1 MTKTKATTTPPP
13 FGQPRLA
20 QRSYE
25 RPEGVE
31 RRYEIEK
38 VCDRH
43 GVSYHPST
51 GVGRAQAFIEDL
63 LETMGRADV
72 DRIRNNVD
80 EAVRSTLM
88 DVNGSGC
95 LQPWAKSL
103 EDAIKER
110 LDADTDVRVVDAV
123 HTVEAVRA
131 NIERGDAPEP
141 QHCPLC
147 GAPALIKAI
156 KKLGTPLTMDP
167 GVTVRCSDAG
177 PEHGGCT
184 MPPVDQLTWDR
195 FPRNDTISIAA
206 VQAVAKGLV
215 EGWSGDMYENDPADA
230 LIDAVMEAVHA
241 AID

>member
-1 MTKTKATTTPPP
+1 MAKTKAKTTPPP

-20 QRSYE
+20 QRPYC
-25 RPEGVE
+25 PEGVE
-31 RRYEIEK
+31 RRYAIEK

-95 LQPWAKSL
+95 LQPCAKSL

-123 HTVEAVRA
+123 RTVDAVRA
-131 NIERGDAPEP
+131 NVERGAAPGS
-141 QHCPLC
+141 CPLC
-147 GAPALIKAI
+147 GAPGLIGATGR
-156 KKLGTPLTMDP
+156 LGTPVTTDP
-167 GVTVRCSDAG
+167 NVLVACSDAG
-177 PEHGGCT
+177 DNGGCT
-184 MPPVDQLTWDR
+184 MPPVDRLTWDR
-195 FPRNDTISIAA
+195 FPRNDTITTAA
-206 VQAVAKGLV
+206 VAAVAKGLV
-215 EGWSGDMYENDPADA
+215 EGWSGDMYENDPADT
-230 LIDAVMEAVHA
+230 LVDVVMEAVNA
-241 AID
+241 ALE